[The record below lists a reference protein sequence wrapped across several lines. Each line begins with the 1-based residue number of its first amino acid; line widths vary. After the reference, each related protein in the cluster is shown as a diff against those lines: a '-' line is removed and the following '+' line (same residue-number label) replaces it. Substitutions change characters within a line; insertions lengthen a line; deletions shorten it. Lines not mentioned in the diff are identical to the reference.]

1 MKVKLLGLLVL
12 IIVFSVSCFKEDQ
25 QVPPYVPPENTE
37 TISIENSLYDHQT
50 YFDLGSGKVVR
61 ENENSAWVFSFEC
74 EPNGWHVRINSSDL
88 WGVAASGST
97 NFDSTFTQNHN
108 LKWWFDSS
116 DGNPDSTA
124 IGKWVSFES
133 GLPEYS
139 NEVYLIGKYDGI
151 TYEAEKKVQFIY
163 VDENSYKFKVAD
175 PGENQADTVLVSK
188 NIDCNYIQ
196 YSFIGNE
203 VLTLEPLKN
212 EWDIL
217 FTQYS
222 TLLFT
227 DDGVP
232 TPYFVRGV
240 LHNPSTVESALDTLS
255 DFIEIDYSDASLSMF
270 SQKQDAI
277 GHDWKDVSV
286 DEGSN
291 TAEYSVRV
299 GYTYIIKDTDS
310 DLYKLRFKS
319 YFDKSGVKGYP
330 SFEYTRLVPD

>member
-1 MKVKLLGLLVL
+1 MNVKLLGFLVL
-12 IIVFSVSCFKEDQ
+12 VTILTISCFKEDQ
-25 QVPPYVPPENTE
+25 PVSPYIPPENVE
-37 TISIENSLYDHQT
+37 TVSIENTLYDHQT
-50 YFDLGSGKVVR
+50 YFDLSSGKIVS
-61 ENENSAWVFSFEC
+61 ENENSAWVFAFEC
-74 EPNGWHVRINSSDL
+74 GPDGWHVRINSSDL

-97 NFDSTFTQNHN
+97 NFDSTFNQNPD

-124 IGKWVSFES
+124 IGEWVSFES
-133 GLPEYS
+133 GLPKYS
-139 NEVYLIGKYDGI
+139 NEVYLVGKYDGI
-151 TYEAEKKVQFIY
+151 TYEAVKKVQFIF
-163 VDENSYKFKVAD
+163 VDEFLYKFKVAD
-175 PGENQADTVLVSK
+175 PGENQADTVLVPK
-188 NIDCNYIQ
+188 NNDYNSVQ
-196 YSFIGNE
+196 YSFEGNE
-203 VLTLEPLKN
+203 VLILEPLKN
-212 EWDIL
+212 EWDVL

-240 LHNPSTVESALDTLS
+240 LHNPNIVESALDTLI
-255 DFIEIDYSDASLSMF
+255 DFIEIDYSYGSMSIF

-291 TAEYSVRV
+291 TAEYSVRA

-310 DLYKLRFKS
+310 GLFKLRFKS

-330 SFEYTRLVPD
+330 SFEYTSLAPE